1 MSWHKNESIVPVL
14 MFHSV
19 GIRSENWVWADLSEE
34 LDVFESLLSRLTRLG
49 YSAVT
54 LDELYKHMSGKA
66 RLPKNA
72 IVLTFDDGYL
82 DNWVFVAPLLRK
94 FGMKG
99 IVYATPEFVEDS
111 EIIRPNLEDVWTGE
125 LDKSMLESVGFMNW
139 AELRR
144 LDSEGILDVQCHA
157 LTHTWYFSDGIVE
170 DIHRPRPVYPYPW
183 LSWNARPDRKPFYL
197 NENQQSF
204 VPWGHPVFRHEKSL
218 ITRRFFPD
226 ESEVEKITGFVKENG
241 GSEFFGDRNW
251 RDILSERFKYLTGR
265 ERFPGT
271 LEGEEHY
278 RERVRHEL
286 LASKQQL
293 EDSLTKKIKYLSWP
307 GGGVSEVAAKL
318 AAETGFASWTLSSW
332 QKPDWRNLPG
342 ADPSEIKRVSGRST
356 VHWRGKW
363 LADGG
368 SWWIIQR
375 ILQHQ
380 GSLIS
385 RLATRMCKLAWIA
398 GIKRKGRIQLSSHVS
413 SS

>member
-1 MSWHKNESIVPVL
+1 MSWYKNESIVPVL
-14 MFHSV
+14 MSHSV
-19 GIRSENWVWADLSEE
+19 GIRSENWVWAELSEE
-34 LDVFESLLSRLTRLG
+34 LDVFESLLSRLTQLG
-49 YSAVT
+49 YSTVT
-54 LDELYKHMSGKA
+54 LDALYKHMSGET
-66 RLPKNA
+66 RLPRNA

-99 IVYATPEFVEDS
+99 IVYVTPEFVEDS
-111 EIIRPNLEDVWTGE
+111 EVIRPNMEDVWTGE
-125 LDKSMLESVGFMNW
+125 LDKSELESVGFMNW

-170 DIHRPRPVYPYPW
+170 DIHRPRPVYPFPW

-197 NENQQSF
+197 NEDQQSY

-218 ITRRFFPD
+218 ITRRFYPD
-226 ESEVEKITGFVKENG
+226 AEEIEKITGFVNEHG
-241 GSEFFGDRNW
+241 GSQFFDDRNW
-251 RDILSERFKYLTGR
+251 RNILSGRFICLTGR
-265 ERFPGT
+265 ERFPGS
-271 LEGEEHY
+271 LESEKQY

-286 LASKQQL
+286 LESKQRL
-293 EDSLTKKIKYLSWP
+293 EDNLDKDIKYLSWP
-307 GGGVSEVAAKL
+307 GGGVSDATAKL
-318 AAETGFASWTLSSW
+318 ADEAGFASWTLSSW

-342 ADPSEIKRVSGRST
+342 ADPSEIKRVSGHST
-356 VHWRGKW
+356 VHWRGK
-363 LADGG
+363 LIAHGG
-368 SWWIIQR
+368 SWWIMQR

-385 RLATRMCKLAWIA
+385 RLLTRLRKLAWIT
-398 GIKRKGRIQLSSHVS
+398 GVNRKGRAGLSSDPS